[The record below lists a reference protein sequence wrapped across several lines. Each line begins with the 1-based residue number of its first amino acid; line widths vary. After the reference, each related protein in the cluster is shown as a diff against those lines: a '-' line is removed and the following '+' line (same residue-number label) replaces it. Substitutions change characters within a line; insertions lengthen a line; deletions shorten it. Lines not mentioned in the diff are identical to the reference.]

1 MIKHTDQR
9 VGVFVDVQ
17 NMYYSAKNLYH
28 SHVNFAKI
36 LESAVAGRKLIRAI
50 AYVIKAEIKEE
61 QKFFEALEHQ
71 GYEIRMK
78 DLQIFAGGL
87 KKGDWDVGIAIDAI
101 KLSRQLDVVALA
113 TGDGD
118 FIPLVEFLQ
127 YHGVLV
133 ESLAFSETTSAKL
146 IDKADDFIDL
156 SKGKRRFL
164 ITPANRNAV
173 RRGVVSRN
181 VRTGSRK

>member
-1 MIKHTDQR
+1 M
-9 VGVFVDVQ
+9 
-17 NMYYSAKNLYH
+17 
-28 SHVNFAKI
+28 
-36 LESAVAGRKLIRAI
+36 
-50 AYVIKAEIKEE
+50 
-61 QKFFEALEHQ
+61 
-71 GYEIRMK
+71 
-78 DLQIFAGGL
+78 

-118 FIPLVEFLQ
+118 FIPLVEYLQ